1 MNPFKKF
8 TIGLFLVVISFSIL
22 DLKAQKPSSYS
33 PDDFASSI
41 SAGALNMYLSVLA
54 GDAMEGRET
63 GTSGNDQA
71 AHFIASQ
78 LQSFGVPPIPGTDTY
93 FQQISFT
100 KTDWE
105 KVHLNI
111 GDQTYRHLWDFV
123 CLKNYRSIQDSFSTS
138 EVIFLGFGIDDPA
151 YSDYVMDVRGKVI
164 LIYDGEP
171 VNKKGIYW
179 VSGTAEASDWNENW
193 MRKLKVA
200 REKGAAGVLF
210 IPRNFKGFS
219 AQIRRFSMGPNLVVG
234 LPGKAEWP
242 SLALISSTVAEALM
256 GEQRKAVIKSRDRV
270 NKRGKSVKPVIINT
284 DLTLVSRREDIITN
298 SNNVLGYIQG
308 THPILKDELVVI
320 SAHYD
325 HLGKRGDDIFNGADD
340 NGSGTSTVLELAR
353 AYSLAKAKRSGPARS
368 ILMLFVTGEEKG
380 LLGSKYY
387 VENPIF
393 PLEKTVANINIDMV
407 GRTDEKYKDNPNYI
421 YVIGS
426 DRLSSTLHEITEQ
439 TNQDYVGLT
448 LDYTY
453 NDENDP
459 NRYYYRSDHYNFAE
473 KGIPAVFFFSGV
485 HSDYHRPSDTVDKI
499 NFIRMAEVGKLAFHI
514 AWELADRPERI
525 KVDRPV
531 ETD

>member
-1 MNPFKKF
+1 MDLLKQFF
-8 TIGLFLVVISFSIL
+8 VGLLLAGSLFSL
-22 DLKAQKPSSYS
+22 TDLSAQKPSSYT

-63 GTSGNDQA
+63 GTPGNDQA

-100 KTDWE
+100 KTDW
-105 KVHLNI
+105 KTVQLNI

-123 CLKNYRSIQDSFSTS
+123 CLKNYRSVQDSLSAS
-138 EVIFLGFGIDDPA
+138 GVIFLGYGIDDPA
-151 YSDYVMDVRGKVI
+151 YSDYVVDVRDKVI

-171 VNKKGIYW
+171 VTKKGKYW
-179 VSGTAEASDWNENW
+179 VSGTTEPSDWSENW
-193 MRKLKVA
+193 IRKLKVA
-200 REKGAAGVLF
+200 QEKGAAGVLF
-210 IPRNFKGFS
+210 IPRDFKGFS

-242 SLALISSTVAEALM
+242 SLAFISSTVAEALM
-256 GEQRKAVIKSRDRV
+256 GDQRKAVIKSRDRV
-270 NKRGKSVKPVIINT
+270 NKRGKSLKPVTINT
-284 DLTLVSRREDIITN
+284 NLTLVSRREDVVTN

-308 THPILKDELVVI
+308 TDPVLKDELVVI
-320 SAHYD
+320 TAHYD

-353 AYSLAKAKRSGPARS
+353 AHSLAKTKKSGPARS

-393 PLEKTVANINIDMV
+393 PLEKTIANINIDMV
-407 GRTDEKYKDNPNYI
+407 GRTDEKYKDDPNYI

-426 DRLSSTLHEITEQ
+426 DRLSTTLHEITEKV
-439 TNQDYVGLT
+439 NKDYVGLT

-459 NRYYYRSDHYNFAE
+459 NRYYYRSDHYSFAE

-485 HSDYHRPSDTVDKI
+485 HADYHRPSDTVDKI
-499 NFIRMAEVGKLAFHI
+499 NFNRMAEVGKLAFHI
-514 AWELADRPERI
+514 SWELADRPERI

-531 ETD
+531 KTD